1 MPTVSIT
8 RLRVRKL
15 RYLLS
20 FLVWAVRATRQAR
33 RAPGNIS
40 VGLLRD
46 RNNTYWTKTVWKDDA
61 SMNAFMMSEPHRA
74 AMPKLLEWCDEASL
88 VRWSQDGVEPPLWT
102 DAHRRLEAEGRL
114 SKVNHPTEAHRRLK
128 FPPPRG

>member
-1 MPTVSIT
+1 MAAVSIT

-15 RYLLS
+15 RYLPP
-20 FLVWAVRATRQAR
+20 FLVWAIRATRQAR

-61 SMNAFMMSEPHRA
+61 SMKAFMMSE
-74 AMPKLLEWCDEASL
+74 
-88 VRWSQDGVEPPLWT
+88 
-102 DAHRRLEAEGRL
+102 HRRLEAQGRL
-114 SKVNHPTEAHRRLK
+114 SKVNYPTEAHRRLK
-128 FPPPRG
+128 FPPPRGSA